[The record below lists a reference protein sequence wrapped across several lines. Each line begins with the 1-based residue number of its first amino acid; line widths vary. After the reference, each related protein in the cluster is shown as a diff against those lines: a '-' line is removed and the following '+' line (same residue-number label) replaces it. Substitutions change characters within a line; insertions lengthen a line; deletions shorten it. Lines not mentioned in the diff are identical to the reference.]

1 MHADRVTLTQLHN
14 ILMATTIP
22 MAHYVTAYLIP
33 LLLSKAFE
41 AELQGLVNVS
51 ASIEAAS
58 QELE

>member
-1 MHADRVTLTQLHN
+1 
-14 ILMATTIP
+14 
-22 MAHYVTAYLIP
+22 MAHYATAYLIP

-41 AELQGLVNVS
+41 AEFQGLVNVR